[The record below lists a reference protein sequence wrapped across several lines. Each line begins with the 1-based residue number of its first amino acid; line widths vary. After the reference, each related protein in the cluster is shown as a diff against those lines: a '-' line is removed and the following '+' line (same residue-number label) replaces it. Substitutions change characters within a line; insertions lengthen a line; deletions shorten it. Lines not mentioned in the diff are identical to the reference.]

1 VEDLTA
7 PEEMT
12 YIGTGN
18 YGDIYLAEYK
28 DPEQENCIHKVAVK
42 VLVDCF

>member
-1 VEDLTA
+1 
-7 PEEMT
+7 MT

-28 DPEQENCIHKVAVK
+28 DPEEENCIHKVAVK
-42 VLVDCF
+42 VCGYFDKKFKRFV